1 MPLQRYIYTVF
12 STVGR
17 IVLAVITSI
26 IVPKALGPKML
37 GSIAYGQIIVQNLR
51 GLFDFNIGSTFFN
64 LSASQHQSGG
74 ITRLFGKIIFIQII
88 ISILILCVLCFTNSG
103 NEISAF
109 GGTAVNATGS
119 MSTVTTVGALALSPG
134 TRSGNGTTT
143 PYSWAANG
151 KSMVFQVSMT
161 NLANLEIS
169 YATQRSSVAGF
180 TTHQWDYSING
191 TSWTTGT
198 TVSSIPTSFATS
210 SLAIASG
217 LDNAAT
223 AYVRVTFTGG
233 TDSGANTRVDNFQ
246 FNATAIPAPGAVALI
261 GLAGMVASRRRR
273 N

>member
-1 MPLQRYIYTVF
+1 MKKNTMTLMAAGVCAAVVAQVANAAMVAQWDFQTTTNGGTAVAAAPNSPLVYVSNFGTGTLYLDGTN
-12 STVGR
+12 
-17 IVLAVITSI
+17 
-26 IVPKALGPKML
+26 
-37 GSIAYGQIIVQNLR
+37 GS
-51 GLFDFNIGSTFFN
+51 
-64 LSASQHQSGG
+64 SAWKQA
-74 ITRLFGKIIFIQII
+74 T
-88 ISILILCVLCFTNSG
+88 SG

-119 MSTVTTVGALALSPG
+119 MSTVTTLGSLALIPG
-134 TRSGNGTTT
+134 ARSGNGTTT

-151 KSMVFQVSMT
+151 KSMVFKVSMT

-198 TVSSIPTSFATS
+198 TVSPIPTSFATS
-210 SLAIASG
+210 SLAITSG
-217 LDNAAT
+217 LNNAAT

-233 TDSGANTRVDNFQ
+233 TDASANTRVDNFQ
-246 FNATAIPAPGAVALI
+246 FNATALPAPGAVALI